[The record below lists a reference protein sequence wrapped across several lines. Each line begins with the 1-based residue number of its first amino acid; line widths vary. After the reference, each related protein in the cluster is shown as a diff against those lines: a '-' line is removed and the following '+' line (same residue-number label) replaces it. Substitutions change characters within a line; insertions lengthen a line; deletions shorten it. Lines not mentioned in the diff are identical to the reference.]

1 MRLTNTLSGA
11 VEELEPLESGKI
23 GIYVCGVTPYAGS
36 HIGHAM
42 YAIVYDVLVRYLR
55 WPGNRAGGFD
65 VTYVSNYT
73 DVDDKIIER
82 GHEKG
87 RDPLELAQEH
97 IDQWEREQT
106 ALGLLA
112 PDVRPRV
119 TEEIEA
125 IVALIERIIEH
136 DHAYA
141 TPQGNVY
148 YRVRSKLDY
157 GKLSRRDIDQLLT
170 GTRFEPGED
179 KEFPLDFALW
189 KAAKPGEPSWPSP
202 WGDGRPG
209 WHIECSAMSQRY
221 LGDAFDIHGGGLDLV
236 FPHHENEIA
245 QSEAAGAPFARLW
258 VHNGLVQQGGEK
270 MARSVGNVLTVEEAL
285 NRWSPDAIR
294 LFVLNSHYRS
304 PSVASDEAMQ
314 AAVQGAERLTNALRP
329 PADAPAGDGPA
340 LDASTERERFI
351 EAMEDD
357 FNTPRGLAALFD
369 LARAINRSRDPGQ
382 DVDGAQATLRGLAGL
397 LGLRLEKAD
406 ASGLDA
412 IALSKLAARFEVAC
426 GGADVEETMEALLAH
441 RERAREARD
450 FALADEIREALAE
463 AGVEVE
469 DTAQGPRWSARA

>member
-11 VEELEPLESGKI
+11 VEELEPLKSGKI

-82 GHEKG
+82 GHEQG
-87 RDPLELAQEH
+87 RDPLELAQEN

-106 ALGLLA
+106 ALGLRA

-125 IVALIERIIEH
+125 IGALIERIIEH

-148 YRVRSKLDY
+148 YRVRSKPDY
-157 GKLSRRDIDQLLT
+157 GKLSRRDIEQLLT

-285 NRWSPDAIR
+285 SRWSPDAIR

-304 PSVASDEAMQ
+304 PSVASDEAMA
-314 AAVQGAERLTNALRP
+314 AAVSGAERLTNALRSG
-329 PADAPAGDGPA
+329 DAPAGDGPA

-369 LARAINRSRDPGQ
+369 LARAINRSRDAGQ
-382 DVDGAQATLRGLAGL
+382 DVDGAQATLRELAGL
-397 LGLRLEKAD
+397 LGLRLEEAGTS
-406 ASGLDA
+406 ALDA
-412 IALSKLAARFEVAC
+412 ISLSKLASRFEVAC
-426 GGADVEETMEALLAH
+426 GGTDVEETVEALLAH
-441 RERAREARD
+441 REQAREGRD
-450 FALADEIREALAE
+450 FALADEIRAALAE
-463 AGVEVE
+463 AGVELE

>member
-82 GHEKG
+82 GHEQG

-148 YRVRSKLDY
+148 YRVRSKPDY
-157 GKLSRRDIDQLLT
+157 GKLSRCDIDQLLT

-314 AAVQGAERLTNALRP
+314 AAVQGAERL
-329 PADAPAGDGPA
+329 D
-340 LDASTERERFI
+340 
-351 EAMEDD
+351 
-357 FNTPRGLAALFD
+357 
-369 LARAINRSRDPGQ
+369 
-382 DVDGAQATLRGLAGL
+382 
-397 LGLRLEKAD
+397 
-406 ASGLDA
+406 
-412 IALSKLAARFEVAC
+412 
-426 GGADVEETMEALLAH
+426 
-441 RERAREARD
+441 ERAASSRGRAR
-450 FALADEIREALAE
+450 RRRP
-463 AGVEVE
+463 G
-469 DTAQGPRWSARA
+469 ARRLDGT

>member
-11 VEELEPLESGKI
+11 VEELEPLKSGKI

-82 GHEKG
+82 GHEQG
-87 RDPLELAQEH
+87 RDPLELAQEN

-136 DHAYA
+136 DHSYA

-148 YRVRSKLDY
+148 YRVRSKPDY
-157 GKLSRRDIDQLLT
+157 GKLSRRDIEQLLT

-285 NRWSPDAIR
+285 SRWSPDAIR

-304 PSVASDEAMQ
+304 PSVASDEAMG
-314 AAVQGAERLTNALRP
+314 AAEAGVERLRNAMREAPIAKRPTLVPAVQKQ
-329 PADAPAGDGPA
+329 
-340 LDASTERERFI
+340 RFVD
-351 EAMEDD
+351 AMEDD
-357 FNTPRGLAALFD
+357 LNTPRALAAAFD
-369 LARAINRSRDPGQ
+369 LARAINSGRDAGN
-382 DVDGAQATLRGLAGL
+382 DVREAQATLRELAGL
-397 LGLRLEKAD
+397 LGLRLEEAD
-406 ASGLDA
+406 ASALDA

-426 GGADVEETMEALLAH
+426 GGTDVEETMEALLAH

-450 FALADEIREALAE
+450 FALADEIRAALAE

-469 DTAQGPRWSARA
+469 DTVQGPRWSARA